1 MMRKLMLAASLLA
14 FVACSQ
20 KEDAGDEAS
29 AVTVDVTVVMVNP
42 NTVKIIAT
50 VTSEEEI
57 TDPFFK
63 VSIADDYTVSGPTV
77 RNFSTNELVDGEMS
91 ILIRELSPDE
101 LYTFRTRFIHHGVN
115 YDSSPERFTMPDL
128 PAGLI
133 DMGLS
138 VKWAS
143 TNLGATKL
151 DDAGNKYAW
160 GETQPKDSFS
170 RENYKWSGESEDG
183 FSKYN
188 AKDGL
193 TTLLAED
200 DAATVALGEG
210 WRMPTAEEVDELFK
224 NSDRFYGG
232 YHSIGG
238 LLVYSPITGN
248 TLFFPMEPL
257 GKNLRSGSF
266 WTANVGSPFFNAIS
280 EKIYNDGNKGYISTL
295 ERWEGAYIRPVSE

>member
-29 AVTVDVTVVMVNP
+29 AVTVDVTVLMVNP

-63 VSIADDYTVSGPTV
+63 VSIAEDYTVSGPTV

-151 DDAGNKYAW
+151 DDTGNKYAW

-210 WRMPTAEEVDELFK
+210 WRMPTKDEIKELFDK
-224 NSDRFYGG
+224 SEWFYGG

-238 LLVYSPITGN
+238 MLVYSRITRN
-248 TLFFPMEPL
+248 TLFFPIESSGKFL
-257 GKNLRSGSF
+257 GSVNF
-266 WTANVGSPFFNAIS
+266 WTASVGRSPSNAFSLYIGGNQIFNESI
-280 EKIYNDGNKGYISTL
+280 
-295 ERWEGAYIRPVSE
+295 ERWKGFYIRPVSE